1 MEIIQTIILAI
12 GLSMD
17 SLVIA
22 LASGVVIGNHLP
34 VNILKIAGML
44 AFVQMAMAVAGWFVG
59 RTFVQY
65 IDSFDHWIA
74 FGILIALGIKMI
86 VEGIKETD
94 KAPFNPL
101 NIKVMFMLAVATSI
115 DAMAVGLSI
124 SLLDSMIIT
133 PAIII
138 GVVTFVAATIGIIC
152 GSKVG
157 QRYNLRINVIGG
169 AILILFGLSILY
181 EHTLGI
187 G

>member
-1 MEIIQTIILAI
+1 
-12 GLSMD
+12 
-17 SLVIA
+17 
-22 LASGVVIGNHLP
+22 
-34 VNILKIAGML
+34 
-44 AFVQMAMAVAGWFVG
+44 
-59 RTFVQY
+59 
-65 IDSFDHWIA
+65 
-74 FGILIALGIKMI
+74 
-86 VEGIKETD
+86 
-94 KAPFNPL
+94 
-101 NIKVMFMLAVATSI
+101 MLAVATSI